1 MKKRLVIF
9 GVGDMAQLAYAYFSD
24 HSEYKVVAFSL
35 DAEFIESN
43 EYCGLPLIPLSKLAI
58 LFPADEFEAFVALGY
73 SKVNAL
79 RKAKY
84 LEIKSLGYKLASFVS
99 PRATCLNS
107 GVIGENSFIFEDNTI
122 QPFVRIGDNV
132 TLWSGN
138 HIGHHSVIGNNCFIA
153 SQVVISGGVEIGEN
167 CFIGVNATIRDHV
180 KLGRHCVIGAGALI
194 QQDAADFSVYV
205 QPAAELSRVPSN
217 RLRKI

>member
-1 MKKRLVIF
+1 MKPVVIF
-9 GVGDMAQLAYAYFSD
+9 GAGDIAEIAHFYLTEDKRLQVLAFTVD
-24 HSEYKVVAFSL
+24 QEYMKEPTFCGCPVIPFEEL
-35 DAEFIESN
+35 ERQFPPDA
-43 EYCGLPLIPLSKLAI
+43 C
-58 LFPADEFEAFVALGY
+58 DVFVALSY
-73 SKVNAL
+73 SKLNAVRAEKCARAKDKGYRL
-79 RKAKY
+79 ISYVSSKATTWPG
-84 LEIKSLGYKLASFVS
+84 LS
-99 PRATCLNS
+99 
-107 GVIGENSFIFEDNTI
+107 IGENCFILEDNTI
-122 QPFVRIGDNV
+122 QPFVQIGNNV

-138 HIGHHSVIGNNCFIA
+138 HIGHHSRIGNNCFIA

-180 KLGRHCVIGAGALI
+180 KLGRNCVIGAGALI